1 MTNLTNHQLR
11 DKNLNLLN
19 NLVVSDE
26 VFEEF
31 QERRKHMTYLIA
43 EFNHLV
49 NNLHLEIFYI
59 PVKQAGAEQCQAQA
73 KLASQL
79 TETLHTS

>member
-1 MTNLTNHQLR
+1 MTNLTNYQLR

-49 NNLHLEIFYI
+49 NNLIVLYLISINYLSFFLNF
-59 PVKQAGAEQCQAQA
+59 QMRDFDF
-73 KLASQL
+73 
-79 TETLHTS
+79 